1 MRHKHTESS
10 LAALTAHSRRWG
22 TLVKHSKAARLNM
35 RTIGVFSP
43 YVPDE
48 SDIAMAQTI
57 RRGQW
62 TPAEERSH
70 SCYEVEHADLERV
83 PPPPD
88 VLLRVD
94 FDFVEEDVR

>member
-1 MRHKHTESS
+1 MRQKHTESS
-10 LAALTAHSRRWG
+10 LAKLTAHSRRWG
-22 TLVKHSKAARLNM
+22 ALVKHSRAARMNL

-48 SDIAMAQTI
+48 SDIAMEQTI
-57 RRGQW
+57 RRGSW
-62 TPAEERSH
+62 SYAEERSR
-70 SCYEVEHADLERV
+70 SCYSVEHAELERV

-94 FDFVEEDVR
+94 FVEEIER